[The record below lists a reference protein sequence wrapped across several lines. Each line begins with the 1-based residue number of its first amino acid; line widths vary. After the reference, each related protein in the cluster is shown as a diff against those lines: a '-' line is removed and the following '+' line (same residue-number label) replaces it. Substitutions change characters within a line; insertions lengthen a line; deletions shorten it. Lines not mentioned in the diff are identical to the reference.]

1 MNEEGK
7 GFPIYRMNEIHNLLC
22 DLDVSKFADISLE
35 EPATFVLRDRDVLF
49 NRTNSFEWVGRTG
62 IYYNNDDV
70 NRVFASYL
78 VRLTP
83 NISII
88 LPEYLTTF
96 LNTRFGM
103 ADIRRRA
110 RQSINQTNVNPEEV
124 KEIKIPILDMEFQ
137 QEVATRLQSANQK
150 RIIAQNLYSSAE
162 SYLLECLG
170 MQDFVANPDA
180 YNIKTL
186 KESFLESGRID
197 AEYYLPKYED
207 LTLFVQN
214 YSLGS
219 LPLSDI
225 VDFYRGS
232 LISDTYYIDYD
243 VARPA
248 YIRGGDISSNR
259 MVADNMVSISSDF
272 IPSEETIC
280 IEGDIILA
288 MIGSVGTASIVT
300 QDFSGSYISNNLGLL
315 RIRNSSIRAEVLH
328 LYLTSPIGKM
338 FFTQRQMVTAQ
349 PKIAFRDI
357 ENIPIPIIHPEVQA
371 EIAQHIQRSFALRKE
386 ASQLLEEAKL
396 NVEQVVEMGGGVNC

>member
-1 MNEEGK
+1 
-7 GFPIYRMNEIHNLLC
+7 
-22 DLDVSKFADISLE
+22 
-35 EPATFVLRDRDVLF
+35 
-49 NRTNSFEWVGRTG
+49 
-62 IYYNNDDV
+62 
-70 NRVFASYL
+70 
-78 VRLTP
+78 
-83 NISII
+83 
-88 LPEYLTTF
+88 
-96 LNTRFGM
+96 M

-162 SYLLECLG
+162 NYLLECLG
-170 MQDFVANPDA
+170 MQDFVANPDSF
-180 YNIKTL
+180 NIKTL

-197 AEYYLPKYED
+197 AEYYLPKYEE
-207 LTLFVQN
+207 LTSFIQN
-214 YSLGS
+214 YSLGCS
-219 LPLSDI
+219 QLSDI
-225 VDFYRGS
+225 VDFYRGA
-232 LISDTYYIDYD
+232 LIADTYYTDYD
-243 VARPA
+243 TTLPA

-259 MVADNMVSISSDF
+259 IVADNMVSISSEF

-280 IEGDIILA
+280 IDGDIVMA

-315 RIRNSSIRAEVLH
+315 RLRNSSIRAEVLH

-357 ENIPIPIIHPEVQA
+357 ENIPIPIIHPKVQA

-386 ASQLLEEAKL
+386 ASQLLEEAKFS
-396 NVEQVVEMGGGVNC
+396 VEQAIEIGGG